1 MRPYIVLVA
10 ILFSI
15 SSIHSASA
23 GVAVEVDDVG
33 ASFGG
38 ITLNTNASG
47 NVSSNLTDLPSIVE
61 YYTATWC
68 TNCVYVEHALDD
80 IENNGTNIQQ
90 FHFHRD
96 QDSEDPWGTTA
107 GEARWNDRY
116 DGGQPPTVV
125 FNGSMKQVGSVP
137 ESDSLENDYIKLA
150 GQSLDLGLGSSS
162 MTWVSTTNSTGVL
175 SWSISHSEDLV
186 PEGGDLISMVWIT
199 ERYAYFP
206 DGSNG
211 VENYPHVVK
220 GIIELGN
227 ASVGTMN
234 LTLPDAHDGNDL
246 QIHLIHQIVLPEI
259 VDDCEVTN
267 DCVPE
272 PKAVEDENGLPSIGI
287 IAVLS
292 VTIIAAITTQRR
304 LE

>member
-107 GEARWNDRY
+107 GEARWND
-116 DGGQPPTVV
+116 
-125 FNGSMKQVGSVP
+125 
-137 ESDSLENDYIKLA
+137 
-150 GQSLDLGLGSSS
+150 
-162 MTWVSTTNSTGVL
+162 
-175 SWSISHSEDLV
+175 
-186 PEGGDLISMVWIT
+186 
-199 ERYAYFP
+199 
-206 DGSNG
+206 
-211 VENYPHVVK
+211 
-220 GIIELGN
+220 
-227 ASVGTMN
+227 
-234 LTLPDAHDGNDL
+234 
-246 QIHLIHQIVLPEI
+246 
-259 VDDCEVTN
+259 
-267 DCVPE
+267 
-272 PKAVEDENGLPSIGI
+272 
-287 IAVLS
+287 
-292 VTIIAAITTQRR
+292 
-304 LE
+304 